1 MPRFS
6 RRMTAGLR
14 MPRFVREHA
23 GIDHDLA
30 QRADVFFLDV
40 AAEDQVGIG
49 VRVQRAVVLDL
60 GFQLSRSPAG
70 IAEREDGVLRLG
82 ALRDRL
88 QNIHRRGQANSVV
101 DLQRRILD
109 EEIAR
114 MQHEAAAG
122 LDRAAFQHLHGLG
135 VLRQLD
141 LIGLLDDVELH
152 QQFGKVDTAGPA
164 VDDDAHGA
172 FGVMRAELDHLALE
186 ARHLDSSTWQRV
198 GISAVRLLAGSR
210 SGAVLMGG
218 VAFHLQPGWKTYWL
232 TPGDSGV
239 PPRFDFSK
247 SENIEAVTVLW
258 PAPTK
263 FDDGAGGYSL
273 GYHDQVVLPLRIVAK
288 NADKPVTL
296 RADINYAVC
305 EKLCIPVE
313 ASAELA
319 IASVAS
325 TEDSALFAALDTV
338 PKPANVGDPNP
349 LTIRDVKREGKST
362 VLVDVAVPD
371 TRAVDLFVE
380 GPTPDWALPVPKLL
394 ERSPPGVKRFAFE
407 LEGLPPG
414 TNPEGAALKLTLV
427 GGDRAYEFNINLD

>member
-1 MPRFS
+1 MIVIVP
-6 RRMTAGLR
+6 M
-14 MPRFVREHA
+14 
-23 GIDHDLA
+23 
-30 QRADVFFLDV
+30 
-40 AAEDQVGIG
+40 
-49 VRVQRAVVLDL
+49 
-60 GFQLSRSPAG
+60 
-70 IAEREDGVLRLG
+70 
-82 ALRDRL
+82 
-88 QNIHRRGQANSVV
+88 
-101 DLQRRILD
+101 
-109 EEIAR
+109 
-114 MQHEAAAG
+114 
-122 LDRAAFQHLHGLG
+122 RAALGLAAT
-135 VLRQLD
+135 
-141 LIGLLDDVELH
+141 LLALS
-152 QQFGKVDTAGPA
+152 
-164 VDDDAHGA
+164 
-172 FGVMRAELDHLALE
+172 LALE
-186 ARHLDSSTWQRV
+186 ARAQDASPWQRD
-198 GISAVRLLAGSR
+198 GQSAVRLLAGSR

-218 VAFHLQPGWKTYWL
+218 IAFQLEPGWKTYWR

-258 PAPTK
+258 PAPMK

-273 GYHDQVVLPLRIVAK
+273 GYNNQVVLPLRIVAK

-349 LTIRDVKREGKST
+349 LTIRDVKRDGKST

-371 TRAVDLFVE
+371 TRAVNLFVE
-380 GPTPDWALPVPKLL
+380 GPAPDWALPVPRLL
-394 ERSPPGVKRFAFE
+394 EHSPPGVKRFAFE

>member
-1 MPRFS
+1 MVVIVPMR
-6 RRMTAGLR
+6 TA
-14 MPRFVREHA
+14 
-23 GIDHDLA
+23 
-30 QRADVFFLDV
+30 
-40 AAEDQVGIG
+40 
-49 VRVQRAVVLDL
+49 L
-60 GFQLSRSPAG
+60 GF
-70 IAEREDGVLRLG
+70 
-82 ALRDRL
+82 
-88 QNIHRRGQANSVV
+88 
-101 DLQRRILD
+101 
-109 EEIAR
+109 
-114 MQHEAAAG
+114 AAT
-122 LDRAAFQHLHGLG
+122 
-135 VLRQLD
+135 
-141 LIGLLDDVELH
+141 LLASSLV
-152 QQFGKVDTAGPA
+152 F
-164 VDDDAHGA
+164 
-172 FGVMRAELDHLALE
+172 E
-186 ARHLDSSTWQRV
+186 ARAQDSSPWQRD
-198 GISAVRLLAGSR
+198 GHSAVRLLAGSR

-218 VAFHLQPGWKTYWL
+218 VAFQLQPGWKTYWR

-380 GPTPDWALPVPKLL
+380 GPAPDWALPVPKLVKH
-394 ERSPPGVKRFAFE
+394 SPPGVKRFTFE